1 MKLSTKLHL
10 SFSITLFI
18 PLILAVTFALF
29 YYTKK
34 IEQEA
39 RAKLAADRKVAQL
52 ILQHTVNEFRNL
64 AYAYANRKSLTV
76 LIAYNLDQ
84 KLDAELKNIQNLD
97 QLDVITVLSVQDG
110 LRQLYT
116 RQALSRSAAVSGFEM
131 YESELSLTAAAPVWN
146 RDGVLIGAFLIRRM
160 LNKTDMMEII
170 HRETHTEVF
179 MSTQKREQ
187 NRNDLINSLDITD
200 LQGKPLAALVIQ
212 RSMQEYRHTQHI
224 AILVFLFIGISGI
237 LLVLLLRH
245 VIIRAIV
252 RPILT
257 LKHTA
262 DEIRKGNYS
271 ARVNLSGYD
280 EIGKLGTHFNAM
292 TEQIQASLHTYNRL
306 NEQLERT
313 VESRTDEL
321 KRKNRKLQETLQ
333 HLKRTQTQLIMQ
345 EKLASLGEL
354 TAGIAHEL
362 KNPLNFVSNFNQ
374 LIFSE
379 VKNIEQELAKKHP
392 NQKKLR
398 HMFEDLP
405 EFTRRIRKNTDRA
418 VRIINGMLKHARGE
432 EGMRIPT
439 QINALVKEY
448 VAFAYHGM
456 RRLNMTIKEEYDP
469 ALDSSLIS
477 VVPQDISRVILNIA
491 LNSGYELNRKRRTV
505 NNEYIPIL
513 RVSTED
519 AGSDVIIRIRDNGD
533 GIPEEIREKI
543 FQPFFSTKPAGDGTG
558 LGLSMAYDIVTNIHQ
573 GSLDVL
579 TQPGEF
585 TEFVIR
591 LPKFATKPR
600 SHEE

>member
-1 MKLSTKLHL
+1 MKISAKLHL
-10 SFSITLFI
+10 VFSITLFI

-29 YYTKK
+29 YYTRK

-39 RAKLAADRKVAQL
+39 RAKLEADRKVAQL
-52 ILQHTVNEFRNL
+52 ILQNAINEFRNL
-64 AYAYANRKSLTV
+64 AYGYANRKSLTV
-76 LIAYNLDQ
+76 LIAYNLHQ

-97 QLDVITVLSVQDG
+97 QLDFITVLSVQDG
-110 LRQLYT
+110 LHQPYT
-116 RQALSRSAAVSGFEM
+116 RQALSSSTAVSGFEM
-131 YESELSLTAAAPVWN
+131 YESELSLTASTPVRN

-160 LNKTDMMEII
+160 LKNTDMMEII

-179 MSTQKREQ
+179 MSTQKIEQ
-187 NRNDLINSLDITD
+187 NRNYLINSLDITD

-212 RSMQEYRHTQHI
+212 RSMQEYKYTQHI
-224 AILVFLFIGISGI
+224 AILVFLFIGISGM

-245 VIIRAIV
+245 FIIRAIV

-257 LKHTA
+257 IKHTA

-271 ARVNLSGYD
+271 ARVNLSGDD

-292 TEQIQASLHTYNRL
+292 TEQIQASLHTCNRL

-321 KRKNRKLQETLQ
+321 KRKNWKLQETLQ
-333 HLKRTQTQLIMQ
+333 HLKRTQAQLITQ

-379 VKNIEQELAKKHP
+379 VKDIEKELAKEHP

-405 EFTRRIRKNTDRA
+405 ELTRRIRKNTDRA
-418 VRIINGMLKHARGE
+418 VRIIDGMLKHARGE

-456 RRLNMTIKEEYDP
+456 RRFSMTIKEEYDP
-469 ALDSSLIS
+469 ALDSSPIS
-477 VVPQDISRVILNIA
+477 IVPQDISRAILNIA
-491 LNSGYELNRKRRTV
+491 LNACYELNRKHHTV

-558 LGLSMAYDIVTNIHQ
+558 LGLSMAYDIITNIHQ
-573 GSLDVL
+573 GSLDV
-579 TQPGEF
+579 TSQIGEF
-585 TEFVIR
+585 TEFVIH
-591 LPKFATKPR
+591 LPKEIEHR
-600 SHEE
+600 